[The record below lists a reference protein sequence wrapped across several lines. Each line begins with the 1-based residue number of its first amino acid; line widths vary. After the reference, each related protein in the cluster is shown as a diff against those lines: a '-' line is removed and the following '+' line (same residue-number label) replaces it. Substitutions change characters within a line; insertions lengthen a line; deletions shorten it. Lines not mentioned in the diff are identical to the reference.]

1 MFNRKSLYL
10 WGKCTRKIPFY
21 EKKAVFPVVAVAPKV
36 FGAVFPV
43 VAVAPKVFWTV
54 FLVVAVAPKVFG
66 AAFPVVVG
74 APKVFGAVFPV
85 RGLRRLALCQKNRIF
100 ATSYS

>member
-1 MFNRKSLYL
+1 
-10 WGKCTRKIPFY
+10 
-21 EKKAVFPVVAVAPKV
+21 VFPVVAVAPKV

-43 VAVAPKVFWTV
+43 VV
-54 FLVVAVAPKVFG
+54 VAPKVFG

-85 RGLRRLALCQKNRIF
+85 RGFRRLALCQKNRIF
-100 ATSYS
+100 ATIYS